1 MSKKKK
7 LLGQGDPRP
16 PASSSLIIHPN
27 ATLGP
32 DASDEPSTS
41 ARYFSDGTSSANLG
55 QEEHEESYAVSYP
68 ELLDKHL
75 FSGKRQLPVSQ
86 IAFILL
92 ALAIGWI
99 FIQDNSSGTFK
110 QDDWS
115 AIWWTIKKCLALA
128 GVFLVLFLAQFVL
141 NKILSWIKHRSANAT

>member
-1 MSKKKK
+1 MSKRKRN
-7 LLGQGDPRP
+7 LGQEYTRP
-16 PASSSLIIHPN
+16 PASSSLSIHPN

-32 DASDEPSTS
+32 ETPDEPPTS
-41 ARYFSDGTSSANLG
+41 AAYFRDATSSANYG
-55 QEEHEESYAVSYP
+55 EEEREANYAESYAA
-68 ELLDKHL
+68 LLDKHL

-99 FIQDNSSGTFK
+99 FIQDNSSGVFK
-110 QDDWS
+110 QNDWS

-128 GVFLVLFLAQFVL
+128 LVFFVLFLSQFIF
-141 NKILSWIKHRSANAT
+141 NKILSWIRNR